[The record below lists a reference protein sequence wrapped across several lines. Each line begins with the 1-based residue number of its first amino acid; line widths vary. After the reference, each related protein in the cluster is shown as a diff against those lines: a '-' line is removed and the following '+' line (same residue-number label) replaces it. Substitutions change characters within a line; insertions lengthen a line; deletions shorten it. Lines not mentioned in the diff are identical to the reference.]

1 MIPSWWPL
9 HVVITPVPVTKG
21 ASCQELVCPRAC
33 ALPDSSY
40 AWGSNHWKMTTWNKV
55 HVSRHVYGMG
65 FHVVQSDGDV
75 VWFRD
80 PMPYFSQYFDGP
92 AHL

>member
-1 MIPSWWPL
+1 MVGSSKADVIRSSTHFSVMATCTLPCFAWP
-9 HVVITPVPVTKG
+9 
-21 ASCQELVCPRAC
+21 
-33 ALPDSSY
+33 PDSSY
-40 AWGSNHWKMTTWNKV
+40 VWGSNHWKMTTWNKV
-55 HVSRHVYGMG
+55 HVSRHVYRMG

-80 PMPYFSQYFDGP
+80 PMPYFSQYFNGP